1 MSKFL
6 WNSNLE
12 RKLHIFEIV
21 ILNATWK
28 DCKSRKN
35 LYTKYFTYTNKFYV
49 HEIAAVNLS
58 KIYFL
63 KNAKR
68 TCKPNNRDINRDWII
83 FNVEELMLFCCTQM
97 LPFIKT
103 KRNQKWEIPRL
114 PNISSHRRCSVK
126 KGVLKY
132 FAKFT
137 GKHLCQSFFFNNVA
151 GLRTPFLQNTSERL
165 LLYLLC
171 FSLYKNHELELTK
184 DNNTGNMLAVVY
196 WDKFY
201 QDFIKSCQ
209 EVY

>member
-28 DCKSRKN
+28 DCKSRKK

-126 KGVLKY
+126 KVFSNISQNSRENTCARVSFLITSQ
-132 FAKFT
+132 ALE
-137 GKHLCQSFFFNNVA
+137 HLFY
-151 GLRTPFLQNTSERL
+151 RTPQNDCFCTYCASAYIRITS
-165 LLYLLC
+165 
-171 FSLYKNHELELTK
+171 
-184 DNNTGNMLAVVY
+184 
-196 WDKFY
+196 
-201 QDFIKSCQ
+201 
-209 EVY
+209 